1 MCCRSSR
8 GGERSASTC
17 WIAEDRHIRR
27 VELLRSLQGGG
38 LRSCR
43 AARHPRPATGQT
55 RIGRRPPA
63 PARWGAAVVAL
74 AAVLELGM
82 SRDKPVYPIPPAP
95 SGAGTTP
102 SARVEMTNWLQ
113 FQPAEI
119 TVVAG
124 GEVLWTNRSR
134 ASHTVSDDPSAS
146 TEARLPSGADVFDSG
161 DVAPG
166 EVYAHTFT
174 VPGRYVYVCRY
185 YASAGMT
192 GVVNVVGPNESR

>member
-1 MCCRSSR
+1 M
-8 GGERSASTC
+8 
-17 WIAEDRHIRR
+17 D
-27 VELLRSLQGGG
+27 LLRVHPAGG
-38 LRSCR
+38 LLPCQ
-43 AARHPRPATGQT
+43 AARH
-55 RIGRRPPA
+55 
-63 PARWGAAVVAL
+63 RWGAAAVAL
-74 AAVLELGM
+74 AAVVGLGM
-82 SRDKPVYPIPPAP
+82 SRNKPVYPIPPAP

-134 ASHTVSDDPSAS
+134 ASHTVSDDPSVS
-146 TEARLPSGADVFDSG
+146 TEARLPSGAETFDSG

-185 YASAGMT
+185 YGAAGMT
-192 GVVNVVGPNESR
+192 GVVNVVGPSERR